1 MLKNICKLGFL
12 VLTTT
17 HFSCGSSFGNESERG
32 NTTQSPTRPSS
43 ADIAKKQAVPKG
55 TSEPKNTSEI
65 KESSDDKVTDE
76 TNAEA
81 GCTKYPLV
89 FHHGFMGG
97 KKMGTF
103 VGVEAQFEKRGCKV
117 LVTEVAAVNT
127 AEYRAKQL
135 KTQIEEFMA
144 SIGATKVHIIAHSQ
158 GGLDARYAIS
168 KLNLASSVASL
179 STISTPHHGTMLADI
194 ALDKISPFAQ
204 KALVAMIDMMGS
216 KMNDSSPDPDTM
228 AAIKSLSVSY
238 MEGTFNSEV
247 RDIEGILYQ
256 SWGAQTGIGTKDK
269 VKALLFIPNMM
280 LKNNGGMNDGVVAVD
295 SARWGK
301 YNGTLDADH
310 LDLIGMQ
317 MLDFLSPFKHSKF
330 LDGLVNDLMKK
341 KM

>member
-1 MLKNICKLGFL
+1 MLKNISKLGFL

-17 HFSCGSSFGNESERG
+17 YFSCGSSSGKESER
-32 NTTQSPTRPSS
+32 NNATQSPTRPSS
-43 ADIAKKQAVPKG
+43 ADISKKEVGPKG
-55 TSEPKNTSEI
+55 ASEPMDTSEI
-65 KESSDDKVTDE
+65 KESIDDEVIDE
-76 TNAEA
+76 TKAEV

-97 KKMGTF
+97 KEMGTF
-103 VGVEAQFEKRGCKV
+103 VGVEAQFAKRGCKV

-144 SIGATKVHIIAHSQ
+144 SAGATKVHIIAHSQ

-179 STISTPHHGTMLADI
+179 STISTPHRGTKLADI
-194 ALDKISPFAQ
+194 ALDKTSPFAQ
-204 KALVAMIDMMGS
+204 KALVAMINMMGS
-216 KMNDSSPDPDTM
+216 KMNNSSPDPDTM

-238 MEGTFNSEV
+238 MESTFNSEV
-247 RDIEGILYQ
+247 KNVEGLLYQ
-256 SWGAQTGIGTKDK
+256 SWGAQTGSGTKDK
-269 VKALLFIPNMM
+269 VKALLFIPNMI

-295 SARWGK
+295 SAKWGN
-301 YNGTLDADH
+301 YNGTIDADH

-317 MLDFLSPFKHSKF
+317 MLDFLSPFKHSRF
-330 LDGLVNDLMKK
+330 LDGLVDELMKK
-341 KM
+341 QM